1 MPKMRVPAGVREH
14 SDWRNQ
20 TYYPY
25 ASDRTQTRPPRADTV
40 GPARG
45 MIIGLVAGIG
55 FWAFLFAAAYLIGKY
70 PVEVAA
76 VCLVALIAYIVL
88 KAARL

>member
-14 SDWRNQ
+14 SDGRNKGQ
-20 TYYPY
+20 
-25 ASDRTQTRPPRADTV
+25 DTQTRPPRADTV

-55 FWAFLFAAAYLIGKY
+55 FWAFLFAAAYLIGRY

>member
-1 MPKMRVPAGVREH
+1 
-14 SDWRNQ
+14 
-20 TYYPY
+20 
-25 ASDRTQTRPPRADTV
+25 
-40 GPARG
+40 

>member
-1 MPKMRVPAGVREH
+1 
-14 SDWRNQ
+14 
-20 TYYPY
+20 
-25 ASDRTQTRPPRADTV
+25 
-40 GPARG
+40 

-55 FWAFLFAAAYLIGKY
+55 FWAFLFAAAYLIGRY